1 MYVIADRHDAV
12 FVYAGSYVIRPK
24 SSSSTLICRK
34 SMARTVPSVI
44 SISYVRPVR
53 LSVTV
58 RVSPPFVAAPSPP
71 VPVACVSVLIASPE
85 SGPRPLSLR
94 LPPPAPGSPEP
105 SAHVGPV
112 LDGPCGVALG
122 KRRRLPG
129 VEAQGYPA
137 LGDPI
142 DLGCVDEPR
151 AARRVDDQ
159 AVEDVLA
166 RVLEDGADMADLDAV
181 RAPHRRAGRQHLVRD
196 GVPVV
201 AQAVMT
207 AVTIAAATRTAVT
220 PMTPR
225 AATAPAGKLG
235 RLRPRK
241 ASTTA
246 HAASR
251 PPAM

>member
-24 SSSSTLICRK
+24 SSSSTLIWRK

-58 RVSPPFVAAPSPP
+58 RVSPPFVAAPSP

-105 SAHVGPV
+105 AAHVGPV

-122 KRRRLPG
+122 ERRRLRG

-151 AARRVDDQ
+151 AAGGVDDQ

-166 RVLEDGADMADLDAV
+166 GVLEHGAHMADLDAV
-181 RAPHRRAGRQHLVRD
+181 GAPHRRAGRQHLVRD
-196 GVPVV
+196 GVAVV

-225 AATAPAGKLG
+225 AAMAPAGKLG

-241 ASTTA
+241 AMT
-246 HAASR
+246 
-251 PPAM
+251 

>member
-44 SISYVRPVR
+44 STSYVRPVR

-58 RVSPPFVAAPSPP
+58 RVSPPFVAAPS
-71 VPVACVSVLIASPE
+71 
-85 SGPRPLSLR
+85 
-94 LPPPAPGSPEP
+94 PGSPEP

-122 KRRRLPG
+122 KRRRLLG

-159 AVEDVLA
+159 AVEDVLT

-181 RAPHRRAGRQHLVRD
+181 GAPHRRAGRQHLVRD

-201 AQAVMT
+201 AQTVMT
-207 AVTIAAATRTAVT
+207 AVTIAAATRMAVT
-220 PMTPR
+220 
-225 AATAPAGKLG
+225 TAQ
-235 RLRPRK
+235 
-241 ASTTA
+241 
-246 HAASR
+246 AASS